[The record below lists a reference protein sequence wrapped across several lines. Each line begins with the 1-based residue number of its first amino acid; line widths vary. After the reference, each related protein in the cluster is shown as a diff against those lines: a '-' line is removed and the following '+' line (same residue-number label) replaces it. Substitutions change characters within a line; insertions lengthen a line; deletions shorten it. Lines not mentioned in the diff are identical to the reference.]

1 MTVLVSPL
9 RRRWATAALAASTL
23 AALPALALA
32 AVTGSGRV
40 QTESRS
46 VAPFEA
52 ISVSGPIEL
61 DVRQTEQQA
70 LSLTG
75 DDNVLPLVETVV
87 EPGRHGPTLLIRL
100 KRGTSISTAKPIKA
114 RVDVVRLTALSAAGS
129 GDLRVGE
136 LHTPSLNL
144 SIAGSGDARL
154 QALKTDSLETRIAGS
169 GSLQAQGAAG
179 RAKLSIS
186 GSGSVDLAPLVADDV
201 TVSIAGSGD
210 AKVTANK
217 SLKVS
222 IAGSGDV
229 VWSGSAVDVK
239 SSVAGS
245 GHVTRR

>member
-1 MTVLVSPL
+1 MTDLASSS
-9 RRRWATAALAASTL
+9 RRSLALAALAASTL
-23 AALPALALA
+23 AVLPALA

-40 QTESRS
+40 QTENRAL
-46 VAPFEA
+46 APFEA

-100 KRGTSISTAKPIKA
+100 KRGTSISTGKPIKA
-114 RVDVVRLTALSAAGS
+114 RIDVVRLTALAAAGS
-129 GDLRVGE
+129 GDVRVGE

-169 GSLQAQGAAG
+169 GSVQAQGTAG

-186 GSGSVDLAPLVADDV
+186 GSGSIDLMPLVADDV

-245 GHVTRR
+245 GHLTRR